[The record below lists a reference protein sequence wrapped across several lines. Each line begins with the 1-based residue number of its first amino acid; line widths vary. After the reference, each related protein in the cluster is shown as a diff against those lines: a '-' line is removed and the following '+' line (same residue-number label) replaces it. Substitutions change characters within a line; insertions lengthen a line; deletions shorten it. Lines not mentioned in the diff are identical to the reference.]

1 MRKNFLFS
9 SLKKKIMQETQLKT
23 NFHQLIDSIDNEQ
36 LLSKFYGLMSQSRN
50 LVDGQL
56 WNKLTHDELEDLELS
71 YLESENPEN
80 LITHSEIQKKHS
92 KWL

>member
-1 MRKNFLFS
+1 
-9 SLKKKIMQETQLKT
+9 MQETQLKT

>member
-56 WNKLTHDELEDLELS
+56 WNKLTHDELEELELS
-71 YLESENPEN
+71 DLESDKSDN
-80 LITHSEIQKKHS
+80 LLSYSEIQKKHS

>member
-1 MRKNFLFS
+1 
-9 SLKKKIMQETQLKT
+9 MQKTQLKT